1 MSGNIKFILSFCFLL
16 NSLVYSQSSIDIT
29 IVDYPP
35 YEFVEDNEIK
45 GIAVDIIREVFDRM
59 NQPIT
64 LRVIPWARAL
74 KELETG
80 EIDGAIEVFYT
91 EEREAYMDFC
101 REVLLDEFISLF
113 VLKESKIKFNG
124 DLRSLGQYTFG
135 VKKGFSYG
143 SIFDSAVEA
152 GVIENLIVQTYDGD
166 RLFHLLSE
174 GRVDILI
181 GDKYALPYQY
191 TKTNIKK
198 EIKRLVPDVQAAPTY
213 MVFSKKRE
221 LIHIR
226 DKFDVI
232 IRDMKSDGSYNR
244 ILKHWDSLFNF

>member
-1 MSGNIKFILSFCFLL
+1 MSRYIRVILPYWLLL
-16 NSLVYSQSSIDIT
+16 NSLVYSQSPLDIT

-35 YEFVEDNEIK
+35 YEFVEDNEVK
-45 GIAVDIIREVFDRM
+45 GIAVDIIREVFNRM
-59 NQPIT
+59 NQPIA
-64 LRVIPWARAL
+64 LRALPWPRAL

-101 REVLLDEFISLF
+101 KEVLLDEFISLF
-113 VLKESKIKFNG
+113 VSKDSKIKYNG
-124 DLRSLGQYTFG
+124 DLSSLAEYTFG

-152 GVIENLIVQTYDGD
+152 GVIKNLVVQVYDGD
-166 RLFHLLSE
+166 RLFHLLAA
-174 GRVDILI
+174 GRVEILI

-191 TKTNIKK
+191 TKGNIKK
-198 EIKRLVPDVQAAPTY
+198 EIKRLIPDVQAAPTY
-213 MVFSKKRE
+213 VVFSKKRK
-221 LIHIR
+221 LINIR

-232 IRDMKSDGSYNR
+232 IRDMKNDGSYDR
-244 ILKHWDSLFNF
+244 ILIHWDSLFNF